1 MEDKEKI
8 KIILKKATIYLGF
21 SSTFTGI
28 SFPLI
33 IISLPSS
40 IQDLLKLSFLM
51 VSMVCFI
58 GSAIFSLFTYNKSSA
73 YTLNSDSDKSFFNIT
88 FYSELIN
95 IVYYLN
101 VFGFLSMALYIT
113 YILTNQLLSTILIG
127 VFIVFIYFILR
138 IMKGN
143 QRESKHFRRIP
154 IYLLLGGTMIIIL
167 MIAITLFIPE
177 F

>member
-8 KIILKKATIYLGF
+8 KIIKKKATTYLSF

-40 IQDLLKLSFLM
+40 IQDLLKLTVLM
-51 VSMVCFI
+51 VSITCFI
-58 GSAIFSLFTYNKSSA
+58 GSTIFSLITYNKSSS
-73 YTLNSDSDKSFFNIT
+73 YNLISDRDKSFFNIT
-88 FYSELIN
+88 FYSELID

-101 VFGFLSMALYIT
+101 IFGFLSVVLFIT
-113 YILTNQLLSTILIG
+113 YVLTNHLLITILIG
-127 VFIVFIYFILR
+127 VFIIFIYSILR

-143 QRESKHFRRIP
+143 QREVKHFRRIP
-154 IYLLLGGTMIIIL
+154 IYLLLGGATFIIL
-167 MIAITLFIPE
+167 VVIFFLFIPG